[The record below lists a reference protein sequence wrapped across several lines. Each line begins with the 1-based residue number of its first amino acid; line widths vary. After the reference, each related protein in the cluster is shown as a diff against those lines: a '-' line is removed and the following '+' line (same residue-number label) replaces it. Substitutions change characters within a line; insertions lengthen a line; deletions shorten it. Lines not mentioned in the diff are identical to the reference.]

1 MNEKLNL
8 LETRLVY
15 LSDNIAMFR
24 QELQEYKD
32 EQVSKPSFELSP
44 EIIELIK
51 NTFNDFVENNIIG
64 YLSTSHTASTSG
76 DGFDIDI
83 NFDLQD
89 CVSDALP
96 SIYRLANDFIDDLE
110 SELTSKQEA
119 YEYEQSQITVARII
133 EHEDQQESENN

>member
-44 EIIELIK
+44 EIIQLIK
-51 NTFNDFVENNIIG
+51 DTFNDFVENNVIG
-64 YLSTSHTASTSG
+64 YLDTSYSANVSG
-76 DGFDIDI
+76 GAFDIDI
-83 NFDLQD
+83 NLDLQD
-89 CVSDALP
+89 LVSDALP
-96 SIYRLANDFIDDLE
+96 SVYRLSNDFIDELVN
-110 SELTSKQEA
+110 ELTSKQEA
-119 YEYEQSQITVARII
+119 YEQEQIIIARFN

>member
-44 EIIELIK
+44 EIIQLIK
-51 NTFNDFVENNIIG
+51 DTFNDFVENNIIG
-64 YLSTSHTASTSG
+64 YLDTSYSANVNGGS
-76 DGFDIDI
+76 FDIDI
-83 NFDLQD
+83 NVDLQD
-89 CVSDALP
+89 LVTDALP
-96 SIYRLANDFIDDLE
+96 SVYRLSNDFIDELVN
-110 SELTSKQEA
+110 ELTSKQKIH
-119 YEYEQSQITVARII
+119 EYEQNQITVARII